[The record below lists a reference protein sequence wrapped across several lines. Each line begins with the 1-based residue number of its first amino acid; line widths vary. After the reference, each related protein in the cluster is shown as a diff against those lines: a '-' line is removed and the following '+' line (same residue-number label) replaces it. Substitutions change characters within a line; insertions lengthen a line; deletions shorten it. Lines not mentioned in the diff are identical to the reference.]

1 MRQGGYAVAL
11 NARQQAFVR
20 EYLIDL
26 NATQAA
32 IRAGYSAATAGV
44 IGHQNL
50 SKLQIAEAI
59 AQAQAE
65 RARRTEVT
73 QDWVVKR
80 LAEEADDRGRGA
92 SHAARVSALK
102 LLGEHVGMWAVKP
115 PLEQFLDSLP
125 AATRERILGE
135 LAADLRGRGT
145 GGPGAAPP
153 A

>member
-1 MRQGGYAVAL
+1 MAL

-32 IRAGYSAATAGV
+32 IRAGYSPATAKQ
-44 IGHQNL
+44 IGSRLLTHVDV
-50 SKLQIAEAI
+50 SAAVVE
-59 AQAQAE
+59 AQAG

-102 LLGEHVGMWAVKP
+102 LLGEHVGMWAAKT

-153 A
+153 P

>member
-1 MRQGGYAVAL
+1 MAL

-32 IRAGYSAATAGV
+32 LRAGYSKKSAHATGHDNLRHPEIAAA
-44 IGHQNL
+44 
-50 SKLQIAEAI
+50 IAEA
-59 AQAQAE
+59 QTE
-65 RARRTEVT
+65 RVRRTEVT

-102 LLGEHVGMWAVKP
+102 LLGEHVGMWAAKT

-145 GGPGAAPP
+145 AGPGAAPP
-153 A
+153 P